1 MINRLN
7 EIKLPICRSKDD
19 PVDVFNWRNV
29 AQRFFLWVWLK
40 IYNWIMLDD
49 SLAVCP
55 SEQGLEFFQ
64 ISVSSLIAI

>member
-7 EIKLPICRSKDD
+7 EIKLPIGRNKDN
-19 PVDVFNWRNV
+19 PVDVFSWGNITW
-29 AQRFFLWVWLK
+29 RFFLWVRLK

-55 SEQGLEFFQ
+55 GEQCLEFFQ
-64 ISVSSLIAI
+64 ISVSSLVTI